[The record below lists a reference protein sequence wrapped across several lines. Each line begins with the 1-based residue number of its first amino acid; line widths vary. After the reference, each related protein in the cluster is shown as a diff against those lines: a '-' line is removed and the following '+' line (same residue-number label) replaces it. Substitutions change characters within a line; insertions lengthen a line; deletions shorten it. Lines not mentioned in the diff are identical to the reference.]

1 MGIDWEFYL
10 GIDEGK
16 YDSEHIQEAYDDLIP
31 DEDPLEE
38 DNYYN
43 QHDSSDHYTIEDDN
57 FIEKDIYDIDENIND
72 DAENYNITE
81 EEYYKIFEDDKNEK
95 VIDNEFVEPTKDTQ

>member
-10 GIDEGK
+10 GIDEGE

-43 QHDSSDHYTIEDDN
+43 QHDSSDHYPIEDDN
-57 FIEKDIYDIDENIND
+57 FIEKDIYDIDENTND
-72 DAENYNITE
+72 DDENYNITE